1 MENNYYL
8 KPKFASARIGA
19 EVTNYV
25 IIIYKGT
32 HEMNSYGLRIKHDPE
47 KVFDLRRGKIVNKYY
62 RFNASGDTCS
72 IYDAE
77 LCSFGRE
84 IFFSSPET
92 PRVYVDYQEL
102 SNLYNPTWYQEKIAA
117 IKVSRINP
125 LQQNEFYARFYNVP
139 LRMLKLGA
147 LFYQKPEL
155 SCGYLINDG
164 SNRYA
169 IDIMKKKLIIL
180 SKEKCTFYQATQPTL
195 QKSSKSGYLAIETKK
210 RDFDFGGGDN
220 KNPILL
226 EIKEK
231 DLQEAYSRLWHDPK
245 QPAIGADWA
254 PIGEW

>member
-1 MENNYYL
+1 MKKNYYL
-8 KPKFASARIGA
+8 KPKFVSARIGA

-32 HEMNSYGLRIKHDPE
+32 YKMNSYGFRIKNDPE
-47 KVFDLRRGKIVNKYY
+47 RVFDLRRGKIVNSYY
-62 RFNASGDTCS
+62 RCNVSADTCS

-77 LCSFGRE
+77 LNCIGNE

-92 PRVYVDYQEL
+92 SRVFVDYQEL
-102 SNLYNPTWYQEKIAA
+102 CKLYDPTWYQEKIAA
-117 IKVSRINP
+117 VKVSRTNP

-139 LRMLKLGA
+139 PRMLKLGV

-164 SNRYA
+164 SNRHA
-169 IDIMKKKLIIL
+169 IDVMHQKLIIL
-180 SKEKCTFYQATQPTL
+180 AKEKCTFYQATKPFFE
-195 QKSSKSGYLAIETKK
+195 KSSKPGLWTIETKK
-210 RDFDFGGGDN
+210 SDFDFGGGDC

-226 EIKEK
+226 DIKEK
-231 DLQEAYSRLWHDPK
+231 DLQEAYARLWYDPK
-245 QPAIGADWA
+245 QPKIGADWA